1 MYVFIVFNRYSKKP
15 MDVFLTKDL
24 AEDYIKKQDTSN
36 SLYII
41 EKFIY

>member
-1 MYVFIVFNRYSKKP
+1 MYVFIVFNRYSRKL
-15 MDVFLTKDL
+15 MDIFLTKDL
-24 AEDYIKKQDTSN
+24 AEDYIKKQDTPD

>member
-24 AEDYIKKQDTSN
+24 AENYIKKQDTPD